1 MAINVIQ
8 HDDRLGYLFT
18 FATVSTSF
26 SGKSC
31 YFFFITFDFKTC
43 ITSLVLQK
51 TIDFR
56 LNGENV
62 FVFLKRPR
70 SSAFNIKIYFTS
82 LLLQNTIHFNYLTLF
97 CLQKYNYFDT
107 FDGLYYFI
115 FLKLGYYGHK
125 ILFKLKIR
133 HNS

>member
-1 MAINVIQ
+1 LIASKNDI
-8 HDDRLGYLFT
+8 DDQNLL

-26 SGKSC
+26 SGKPC

-107 FDGLYYFI
+107 FDGLYCFI

-125 ILFKLKIR
+125 LKIR
-133 HNS
+133 HYS